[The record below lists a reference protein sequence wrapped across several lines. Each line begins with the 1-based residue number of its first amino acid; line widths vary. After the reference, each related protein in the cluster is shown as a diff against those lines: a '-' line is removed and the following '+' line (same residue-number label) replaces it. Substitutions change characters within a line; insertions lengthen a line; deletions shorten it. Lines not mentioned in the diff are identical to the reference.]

1 MFRRQK
7 DHISVE
13 QETVEWERFV
23 KLNYNRERVTFRQL
37 WRAYEIN
44 INETVFNAA
53 QTHSLYSAQVGWN
66 SAQKLYILSIVVLDT
81 WKINKRTTKYIALV
95 L

>member
-1 MFRRQK
+1 MFRQQK

-44 INETVFNAA
+44 INETHISTQHKPIHFIVLKSVEILRKNCIFC
-53 QTHSLYSAQVGWN
+53 
-66 SAQKLYILSIVVLDT
+66 KLLS
-81 WKINKRTTKYIALV
+81 
-95 L
+95 